1 MADANITLVCP
12 SHGKLL
18 SSVER
23 CHTRKDIL
31 SAHPEDSGGGSPL
44 LFTVWPS
51 SRRPRPVSYALCF
64 NHPQD
69 PSPPYH
75 GNTERTPLHGF
86 VTIRHPGYDRVLFI
100 FPAHDLVPE
109 AQLVV
114 PPRSSVSAKLTSS
127 LEPADSSGSTSLPA
141 AASEQDAQRESLSSE
156 RSARGIYHRLVL
168 DACQITTSNQKEY
181 LATDIAGLAR
191 VPASVAILT
200 SGTHYLHLTTGSVQ
214 YKIVADF
221 AAWEFPQS
229 LPLHWR
235 IALDQYELRDFLSS
249 FGKVG
254 SSAMSDT
261 VKQDDAVCVVSGYRN
276 CVYSRLQFRRFS
288 L

>member
-114 PPRSSVSAKLTSS
+114 PPRSSVSAKLASS
-127 LEPADSSGSTSLPA
+127 LEPAGSSGSTSLPA
-141 AASEQDAQRESLSSE
+141 AASEQDAQRESLSSTF
-156 RSARGIYHRLVL
+156 G
-168 DACQITTSNQKEY
+168 
-181 LATDIAGLAR
+181 AGR
-191 VPASVAILT
+191 HI
-200 SGTHYLHLTTGSVQ
+200 
-214 YKIVADF
+214 
-221 AAWEFPQS
+221 
-229 LPLHWR
+229 
-235 IALDQYELRDFLSS
+235 SS
-249 FGKVG
+249 
-254 SSAMSDT
+254 
-261 VKQDDAVCVVSGYRN
+261 
-276 CVYSRLQFRRFS
+276 SRLGRLPNYYEQSKRISSHRHRWPCPRSRLRCDLDEWHALPPPHDPICSIQDRGRLRCMGVPTVASPS
-288 L
+288 LDKHLMSPTSRKVNVSQSVSYISDKHP